1 MIFQNSLGIDISRHR
16 LGLLWLKN
24 SFKGIIKA
32 GEAVYLSEK
41 GKSFTEKPDAAA
53 DLVKAFIESHRI
65 ASGDIFIAV
74 PNESAMIRE
83 VRLPLAAKENLR
95 ETLTYEME
103 KFVPVSAD
111 EIYSDYQILS
121 EDKENQSLRILLA
134 IARKSVIAPYLE
146 LKEKSGSGISGIEIR
161 SSAIANFLSYRLS
174 DSKDVSAAYERL
186 IELQKNSAVEI
197 SASPE
202 ELGVSEDL
210 IPAFGLA
217 LKGLYQTP
225 IQINFIPPEL
235 RKKRGKTGIYAL
247 IILLCLMLL
256 FGAGWGASRVIHHQI
271 AESRINQEMKRLVAE
286 VNQADHLRAEV
297 EALEKKADY
306 LNKLQNG
313 RPTALDMM
321 AELSRIIPDKAWV
334 QQLIISEKGLQL
346 EGYADAASE
355 LIPILDA
362 SPMFKDIAF
371 LSSITK
377 ERDGKERFSIGLKTK
392 S

>member
-16 LGLLWLKN
+16 LGLLCLKT
-24 SFKGIIKA
+24 SFKGIINA
-32 GEAVYLSEK
+32 QEAVYLLEK
-41 GKSFTEKPDAAA
+41 GKSFKEKSDVVA
-53 DLVKAFIESHRI
+53 DLIKAFIQSHQI
-65 ASGDIFIAV
+65 ASGDIFIGI

-95 ETLTYEME
+95 ETLKYEME
-103 KFVPVSAD
+103 KFVPMSAD
-111 EIYSDYQILS
+111 EIYFDYQILA
-121 EDKENQSLRILLA
+121 EDKENQDLRILLA
-134 IARKSVIAPYLE
+134 IAKKSVIEPYLE
-146 LKEKSGSGISGIEIR
+146 LKEKIGSGISGIEIR

-174 DSKDVSAAYERL
+174 DSKDISVAYERF

-210 IPAFGLA
+210 IPAFGVA

-225 IQINFIPPEL
+225 IQMNLIPPEL
-235 RKKRGKTGIYAL
+235 RKKRGKTGIYTF
-247 IILLCLMLL
+247 IILICLTVL
-256 FGAGWGASRVIHHQI
+256 FGAGWGASRVIQHRLV
-271 AESRINQEMKRLVAE
+271 ENRINQEMKRLAADVR
-286 VNQADHLRAEV
+286 QADQIRAEV

-346 EGYADAASE
+346 EGFAESASE

-362 SPMFKDIAF
+362 SKIFKDVAF

-377 ERDGKERFSIGLKTK
+377 ERDGKERFLIGLKTK

>member
-1 MIFQNSLGIDISRHR
+1 MIFQNSLGIDISQHR
-16 LGLLWLKN
+16 LGLLCLKN
-24 SFKGIIKA
+24 SFKGIINAK
-32 GEAVYLSEK
+32 EAVYLLEK
-41 GKSFTEKPDAAA
+41 GKSLKEKLDAAA
-53 DLVKAFIESHRI
+53 DLVKAFIESHQI
-65 ASGDIFIAV
+65 ASGDIFIGI

-83 VRLPLAAKENLR
+83 IRLPLAAKENLR
-95 ETLTYEME
+95 ETLIYEME
-103 KFVPVSAD
+103 KFVPIPAD
-111 EIYSDYQILS
+111 EIYFDYQILA
-121 EDKENQSLRILLA
+121 EDKEHQDLRILLA
-134 IARKSVIAPYLE
+134 IAKKSVIDPYLE
-146 LKEKSGSGISGIEIR
+146 LKEKLGSAISGIEIR

-174 DSKDVSAAYERL
+174 DSKDVSVAYERL
-186 IELQKNSAVEI
+186 IDLQKNSAVEI
-197 SASPE
+197 SASSE

-217 LKGLYQTP
+217 LKGLYHTP
-225 IQINFIPPEL
+225 IQMNFIPPEL
-235 RKKRGKTGIYAL
+235 RKKRGKTGIYTL
-247 IILLCLMLL
+247 FILLCLMIL
-256 FGAGWGASRVIHHQI
+256 FGAGWGASRVIHHRLI
-271 AESRINQEMKRLVAE
+271 ENRINQEMKRVVAE

-334 QQLIISEKGLQL
+334 QQLMISEKGLQL

-362 SPMFKDIAF
+362 SPMFKDVAF